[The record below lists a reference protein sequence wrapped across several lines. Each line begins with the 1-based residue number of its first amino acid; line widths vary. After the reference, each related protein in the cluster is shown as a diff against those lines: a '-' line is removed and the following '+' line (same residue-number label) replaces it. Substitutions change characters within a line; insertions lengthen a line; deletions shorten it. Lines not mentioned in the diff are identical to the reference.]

1 LEVAVRRLS
10 REDLEGERLEELRRL
25 WAELTSEYGGDELEY
40 DGAAEEAWRRAMLAS
55 LGSDEA
61 RVLVAESREDGSIL
75 GYVFFVI
82 RRPPLRSRYDLHVYV
97 SDLVVRR
104 DVRRRGIASAL
115 LRGLL
120 DSLGG
125 GVHRVYLRVPASNA
139 PAIRFYERSGFR
151 VSEYVMDMSVGDPRG
166 AEQGY

>member
-10 REDLEGERLEELRRL
+10 KEDLEGERLEELRRL

-82 RRPPLRSRYDLHVYV
+82 FKMANL
-97 SDLVVRR
+97 
-104 DVRRRGIASAL
+104 AL
-115 LRGLL
+115 Q
-120 DSLGG
+120 G
-125 GVHRVYLRVPASNA
+125 GVKAFKLKSSFP
-139 PAIRFYERSGFR
+139 SGCSPPVNF
-151 VSEYVMDMSVGDPRG
+151 SEMRG
-166 AEQGY
+166 GS